1 MQTVEPPV
9 IQPSVPERY
18 AMIAALPRPRP
29 LRMSPIASPPARL
42 IIRALQL
49 VALGL
54 IGYLLWSVREFT
66 SLSEFIPAHKGQ
78 FFGLGFVG
86 TALLITK
93 LANRQQ
99 AKMVANGEVA
109 IATITGRYQA
119 NPLWHVWYQYPHK
132 NGQTITAGAM
142 DKTGKKFLVEGQQM
156 FVYYSAENPND
167 TVAQCESWYE
177 PAINGVKTDPRF

>member
-1 MQTVEPPV
+1 MV
-9 IQPSVPERY
+9 QPSVEDRY

-42 IIRALQL
+42 IIRALQA

-54 IGYLLWSVREFT
+54 IGYLLWSLQEFT
-66 SLSEFIPAHKGQ
+66 SLTAFIPDHKGP
-78 FFGLGFVG
+78 FFGLGYVSA
-86 TALLITK
+86 ALLITK

-99 AKMVANGEVA
+99 GRMVANGEVA

-119 NPLWHVWYQYPHK
+119 NRDWHVWYTYTHK
-132 NGQTITAGAM
+132 NGQTVTAGAM
-142 DKTGKKFLVEGQQM
+142 DKTGKKFLVGGQQM
-156 FVYYSAENPND
+156 FVYYSAENPNN

-177 PAINGVKTDPRF
+177 PAISGLERDPRF